1 MTLKLY
7 FHPLSSYCQKAL
19 IALYETGAAFEPI
32 MIDLFDEASAA
43 TLRRLWPMTKF
54 PVLRDEARNLTIPE
68 SSIIVEYLARH
79 HPGASRLV
87 PDDPELA
94 REVRLRDRFFDFYVN
109 DQVAKIVTDRLRPPG
124 QNDVFGVGE
133 ARRRLATALD
143 MLEQDMAERTWSVG
157 ESFSMADCAA
167 AAPLNYANMVMPF
180 SDTRRSVARYL
191 DRLRQRPSIA
201 RVLAEAEPYLKLMPK

>member
-19 IALYETGAAFEPI
+19 IALYETGTPFEPV

-54 PVLRDEARNLTIPE
+54 PVLRDEAGNLTIPE

-79 HPGASRLV
+79 HPGAARLV

-94 REVRLRDRFFDFYVN
+94 REVRLRDRLFDFYVN
-109 DQVAKIVTDRLRPPG
+109 DQVTKIVTDKLRPPG
-124 QNDVFGVGE
+124 QSDAFGVDE
-133 ARRRLATALD
+133 ARRRLTTALD
-143 MLEQDMAERTWSVG
+143 MLEQDMEARTWSVG

-180 SDTRRSVARYL
+180 SDTRRNVARYL
-191 DRLRQRPSIA
+191 DRLRQRPSFA
-201 RVLAEAEPYLKLMPK
+201 RVLTEVEPYMRLMPK

>member
-19 IALYETGAAFEPI
+19 IALYETGAPFEPI

-43 TLRRLWPMTKF
+43 TLRRLWPMTRF

-94 REVRLRDRFFDFYVN
+94 REVRLHDRFFDFYVN
-109 DQVAKIVTDRLRPPG
+109 DQVTKIVTDRLRPPG

-133 ARRRLATALD
+133 ARRKLTTALD

-191 DRLRQRPSIA
+191 DRLRQRPSFA